1 MSAAYDKVFFEWA
14 NVAGTRAAIALL
26 PLVKEL
32 VQPRNVLDVGC
43 AQGSW
48 LVVWSELGVED
59 WLGLDGYHV
68 EMRALLI
75 PPERFQAADLSKSF
89 NVGRRFD
96 LVQSLEVA
104 EHLPVESAE
113 EFVSCL
119 CTHGDVVLFSA
130 AQPGQ
135 GGVRHLNERRPSY
148 WAGLF
153 SAQGYVAYD
162 CIRPHVV
169 DDKRIDPW
177 YRFNTV
183 LYANAAG
190 ASRLDPRV
198 KRNRVDHATDLHCG
212 GDFLWHVRCAV
223 LQLLPEPA
231 VTYLMRHRNRLAV
244 ASFARGR
251 NSTR

>member
-1 MSAAYDKVFFEWA
+1 VSAAYGKIFFEWA
-14 NVAGTRAAIALL
+14 NLAGKRSAIALL

-32 VQPRNVLDVGC
+32 VHPRNVLDVGC
-43 AQGSW
+43 AHGSW

-59 WLGLDGYHV
+59 CVGLDGYHV
-68 EMRALLI
+68 DRRSLLI
-75 PPERFQAADLSKSF
+75 PPGRFQAADLSKSF

-104 EHLPVESAE
+104 EHLPVGSAE
-113 EFVSCL
+113 EFVGCL
-119 CTHGDVVLFSA
+119 CAHGDVVLFSA

-135 GGVRHLNERRPSY
+135 GGVGHSNERCPSY

-162 CIRPHVV
+162 CIRPYVV

-190 ASRLDPRV
+190 ASRLGPRV
-198 KRNRVDHATDLHCG
+198 KENRVDRAADLRRG
-212 GDFLWHVRCAV
+212 GDFLWHLRCMV

-244 ASFARGR
+244 ASFGRGR
-251 NSTR
+251 NQ